1 MPTPFNFDAPIPL
14 AFGENRIDKLGRDV
28 GRLAGDEARVVLVSD
43 PGVAAIGLVDRA
55 RTILEASGA
64 KVAIYADV
72 RSDPLASSIDAVVDL
87 ARRHDGRC
95 VIGLGG
101 GSSLDVAKIAAA
113 LAVSGDPVE
122 AYALGAKPLPGDG
135 LAKIGIP
142 TTAGTGSEVT
152 RTSVFSTADRKL
164 WAWGN
169 ELRCDLALLDPTLT
183 VGLPPHLTA
192 ATGVDAAVHAIEAAT
207 NRRRN
212 VVSTAIAL
220 AAVRLLKQWLK
231 TAIDTPDNLEA
242 RGNVLIA
249 ATIAGIA
256 FDVAGVAIAHSLG
269 HAMGELAGVHH
280 GRAVGLALNATMA
293 NAAVAV
299 PEVYAQVADALGA
312 SVDGRPAAETAALA
326 APAFDSWLRDLG
338 LRIGLDDHGL
348 SEADAERLTALCF
361 EPENKVMLETD
372 SVDYSPDNLREA
384 AARMLKAA

>member
-1 MPTPFNFDAPIPL
+1 M
-14 AFGENRIDKLGRDV
+14 
-28 GRLAGDEARVVLVSD
+28 
-43 PGVAAIGLVDRA
+43 
-55 RTILEASGA
+55 
-64 KVAIYADV
+64 
-72 RSDPLASSIDAVVDL
+72 RSDPLAGSIDAVVDL
-87 ARRHDGRC
+87 IRQHNGRC
-95 VIGLGG
+95 VVGLGG

-113 LAVSGDPVE
+113 LAISGEPVE

-135 LAKIGIP
+135 LPKIGIP

-152 RTSVFSTADRKL
+152 RTSVFSTDDRKL

-169 ELRCDLALLDPTLT
+169 ELRYDLALLDPTLT
-183 VGLPPHLTA
+183 VGLPPALTA
-192 ATGVDAAVHAIEAAT
+192 ATGIDAAVHAIEAAT

-212 VVSTAIAL
+212 AVSTAIAL
-220 AAVRLLKQWLK
+220 SAVRMLKQWLQ
-231 TAIDTPDNLEA
+231 TAIDTPDDLEA
-242 RGNVLIA
+242 RGNVQIA

-293 NAAVAV
+293 NAAEVV

-312 SVDGRPAAETAALA
+312 PVGGKPMAKAAALA
-326 APAFDSWLRDLG
+326 APTFDAWLRDIG

-348 SEADAERLTALCF
+348 CEADAERLAKLCF

-372 SVDYSPDNLREA
+372 SVSYSLESLRDA
-384 AARMLKAA
+384 AARMLKAARGRSKSYT